1 MVTGASGVVGR
12 AVVAAVAERD
22 EVRATVRRQE
32 AAEPLRALGAKVAVR
47 DLDHADALAE
57 ILPRCHT
64 LVHLIGGPNQPDPGE
79 LFRANHGSVLLAAE
93 AAREAGTK
101 RIVLVS
107 VPGADPEAQH
117 PFLRAKGLAEE
128 VVRESGLGF
137 AIIRSAHVYGVG
149 GLWFTAAVEGALASP
164 PFVVGPGDREI
175 APVVAGDLA
184 AIIAALD
191 DHDGDLAGT
200 FAVEGPDVLTAD
212 AFCALLRDDDERP
225 SHADGQAAAKA
236 LTGLLEVSVDAVAA
250 SYLAMACR
258 ADAPDAAAAFGVTM
272 TPLGEG
278 LRRTIEAA
286 GASGDG

>member
-79 LFRANHGSVLLAAE
+79 LFRANHGSTLLAVE

-128 VVRESGLGF
+128 VVRESGLGY

-149 GLWFTAAVEGALASP
+149 GLWFTAAVEGALSSP
-164 PFVVGPGDREI
+164 PFVAGPGDREI
-175 APVVAGDLA
+175 APVFAGDLA

-191 DHDGDLAGT
+191 DHAGDLGGT
-200 FAVEGPDVLTAD
+200 FAVEGPDALTAD

-236 LTGLLEVSVDAVAA
+236 LTGLLDVNVDAVAA

-258 ADAPDAAAAFGVTM
+258 ADAPDAASAFGVTM

-286 GASGDG
+286 GLTGDG